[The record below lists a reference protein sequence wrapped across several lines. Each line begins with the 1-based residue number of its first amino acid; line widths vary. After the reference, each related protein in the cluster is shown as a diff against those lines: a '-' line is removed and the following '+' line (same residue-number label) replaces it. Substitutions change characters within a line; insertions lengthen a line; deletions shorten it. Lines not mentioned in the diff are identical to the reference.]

1 MRKLLTALGLF
12 SLCALAVAADAAM
25 ASRTTVTGHARAA
38 VGAPARAAIAAL
50 DDTALQKAIHASCT
64 AKARVVASD
73 EKESGVRALLNLG
86 HTFGHA
92 IEAGMGYGAWLHG
105 EAVAAGMVLAAET
118 SRLMGWLT
126 EAEVARVV
134 AVLAQA
140 GLPTHSP
147 DLGVDA
153 WLGHMGH
160 DKKVENGQLRFVLL
174 EALGKAAVKSAVP
187 VAVLQQVLQGTYIQQ
202 AKSPC

>member
-1 MRKLLTALGLF
+1 
-12 SLCALAVAADAAM
+12 M
-25 ASRTTVTGHARAA
+25 A
-38 VGAPARAAIAAL
+38 APACPVCSMEDVLVHAARL
-50 DDTALQKAIHASCT
+50 ECSTC
-64 AKARVVASD
+64 
-73 EKESGVRALLNLG
+73 G
-86 HTFGHA
+86 HEWPRTDA
-92 IEAGMGYGAWLHG
+92 EA
-105 EAVAAGMVLAAET
+105 EP
-118 SRLMGWLT
+118 
-126 EAEVARVV
+126 AEVARVV